1 MLNSVA
7 STTREERNTQMM
19 TTAKRMK
26 RAMLGMLTLAP
37 LAPLAL
43 AGCGEAMSEEQLLL
57 AAQEGDK
64 AGAKVGQ
71 SRQEMISHA
80 LNIPYTDENY
90 SFGLN
95 KNGNQRILCRQG

>member
-1 MLNSVA
+1 
-7 STTREERNTQMM
+7 
-19 TTAKRMK
+19 
-26 RAMLGMLTLAP
+26 MLGMLT

-64 AGAKVGQ
+64 AGAEVGQ

-80 LNIPYTDENY
+80 LNIPYMDENY

-95 KNGNQRILCRQG
+95 RNGNQRLLCRQG